1 MSIALFLDVD
11 NTLTKGF
18 IQARF
23 AKLLGVFT
31 EYEPIEDQLQ
41 KEQISSQ
48 EFGAHLIEL
57 FNKAGFNEAFAK
69 DHYRD
74 IEQHE
79 WVKDLLAL
87 PVTTYLVSSGPNYY
101 IMSLAREHGIPDA
114 NVLCSE
120 YQFDKTT
127 GRLSGCKG
135 VSDATKANFVLRQKS
150 KHTISVGV
158 GDLAKRDGPFLTHTD
173 IPILTARNDSY
184 LSVESLEVVTALVRN
199 LCAGLPTPRKS
210 SAVFIGSSTKSL
222 PVANALVGLLDRVCD
237 PTPWPAG
244 VFEPSKTNIEALESS
259 LSKFDFAIFI
269 MKPDDIVIM
278 RDEQRSAVR
287 DNVLFEVGLF
297 MGRLGRERCFL
308 VQPRNEKPRLPTDID
323 GLVLL
328 DYPGERIDE
337 NVEAALTPAAERI
350 KKSIQKYGC
359 RTFAI

>member
-1 MSIALFLDVD
+1 MFLDVD
-11 NTLTKGF
+11 NTLTKGL

-23 AKLLGVFT
+23 ADLLGVT
-31 EYEPIEDQLQ
+31 KEYERIEDQLQ
-41 KEQISSQ
+41 KFQITSQ
-48 EFGAHLIEL
+48 EFGTQLIEL
-57 FNKAGFNEAFAK
+57 FNKAGFSEAFAA

-74 IEQHE
+74 IERHE

-87 PVTTYLVSSGPNYY
+87 PVAMYFVSSGPSYY
-101 IMSLAREHGIPDA
+101 IMRFAREHAIPDA

-120 YQFDKTT
+120 YQFDKVT
-127 GRLSGCKG
+127 GQLSGCKG
-135 VSDATKANFVLRQKS
+135 VSDATKASFVLRQKR

-158 GDLAKRDGPFLTHTD
+158 GDNAKKDGPFLSATD
-173 IPILTARNDSY
+173 IPILTAPNDSY
-184 LSVESLEVVTALVRN
+184 LSVGSLEVVTAVVAN
-199 LCAGLPTPRKS
+199 LCAGLPTPRNRPT
-210 SAVFIGSSTKSL
+210 VFIGSSTKSL
-222 PVANALVGLLDRVCD
+222 AVANAVHALLDHVSY
-237 PTPWPAG
+237 PTVWTAG

-269 MKPDDIVIM
+269 MTPDDVVIM

-328 DYPGERIDE
+328 DYPGERLDD
-337 NVEAALTPAAERI
+337 NLEAALTPAAERI
-350 KKSIQKYGC
+350 KKSIEKYGC